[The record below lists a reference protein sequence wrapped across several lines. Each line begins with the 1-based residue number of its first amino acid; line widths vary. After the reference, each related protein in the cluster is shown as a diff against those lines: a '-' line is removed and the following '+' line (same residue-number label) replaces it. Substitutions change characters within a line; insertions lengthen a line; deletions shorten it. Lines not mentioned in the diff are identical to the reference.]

1 MTQQLLRNLVKSR
14 RGFSLI
20 ELLVVV
26 AIATV
31 LVTLLIAAIGKVRD
45 QSRRTKAVNAINQ
58 VATAFG
64 AYYDEY
70 KRWPMG
76 IAQGGGDTG
85 PNIEATSTGIKIDR
99 GVVSL
104 LKGGDTAGMNPK
116 QIRFMDFSP
125 SDIVG
130 GYFVD
135 PWGNPYKY
143 MLDYN
148 QDRNLHVWFD
158 GNSWDVDLKQPVAV
172 WSTGKNGSDRLADS
186 DDDVRNW

>member
-1 MTQQLLRNLVKSR
+1 
-14 RGFSLI
+14 
-20 ELLVVV
+20 
-26 AIATV
+26 
-31 LVTLLIAAIGKVRD
+31 
-45 QSRRTKAVNAINQ
+45 
-58 VATAFG
+58 
-64 AYYDEY
+64 
-70 KRWPMG
+70 
-76 IAQGGGDTG
+76 
-85 PNIEATSTGIKIDR
+85 
-99 GVVSL
+99 
-104 LKGGDTAGMNPK
+104 
-116 QIRFMDFSP
+116 MDFSP